1 LFIIKEGLSSTA
13 TGAVILLLFFLSA
26 VIIVVSNNGIPIQ
39 AHAKKE
45 MIVSTPL
52 SLTTSSLNDNSV
64 INDQNATTNN
74 DDTINDTNSN
84 ASNPSPSTVNVQQG
98 SSTDDNNNN
107 TNSSY
112 LIYQDNADGISLM
125 YPSNWQKI
133 EYPSGAMNYGKG
145 HRIIAS
151 FLAPLDPSDQWRGS
165 LNIQISNLSDS
176 KNIIPQNATT
186 TTINLG
192 GHRAFKLE
200 STDTE
205 RMYLNRDLTS
215 SNSIK
220 LKVMQVWTTIGDN
233 TYLLI
238 YTAEASKYPQYLP
251 IIYKMLSSFKAS

>member
-1 LFIIKEGLSSTA
+1 MFIIKYRQTQSSSTVI
-13 TGAVILLLFFLSA
+13 GAVILSFFLLA
-26 VIIVVSNNGIPIQ
+26 VIIVVSDNGIPIQ
-39 AHAKKE
+39 AYAKKE

-52 SLTTSSLNDNSV
+52 SLTSLSLNDNSV
-64 INDQNATTNN
+64 LNDQNATTA
-74 DDTINDTNSN
+74 TT
-84 ASNPSPSTVNVQQG
+84 T
-98 SSTDDNNNN
+98 NNNN
-107 TNSSY
+107 TNSSSY
-112 LIYQDNADGISLM
+112 LTYEDHADGISLM

-186 TTINLG
+186 TMINLG
-192 GHRAFKLE
+192 SHPAFKLE
-200 STDTE
+200 YTNTE

-233 TYLLI
+233 TYLLT
-238 YTAEASKYPQYLP
+238 YNAEASKYPQYLP
-251 IIYKMLSSFKAS
+251 IINKMLSSFRVS